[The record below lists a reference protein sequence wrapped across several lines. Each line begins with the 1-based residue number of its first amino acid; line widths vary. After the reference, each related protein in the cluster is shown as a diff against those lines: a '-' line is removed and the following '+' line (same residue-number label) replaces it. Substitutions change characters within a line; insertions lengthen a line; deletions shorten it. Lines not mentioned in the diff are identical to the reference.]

1 MKIHTDVTI
10 NGKKHKKGD
19 HVSGLFIYPFF
30 MFHMAM
36 FGGSG
41 FFMAYGSAGPPSG
54 FLFMHGGIA
63 IVVYVMFY
71 RVFFGVDQVKWMFIN
86 AGLGILG
93 LVSQIGW
100 LLSLF
105 GKQLGDYPWYVHII
119 PFIYFILYTFLLR
132 QAFLDLF
139 RARDNEQRQ
148 RRVENVYVGLS
159 LLVYL
164 LTLAA

>member
-1 MKIHTDVTI
+1 
-10 NGKKHKKGD
+10 
-19 HVSGLFIYPFF
+19 
-30 MFHMAM
+30 
-36 FGGSG
+36 
-41 FFMAYGSAGPPSG
+41 
-54 FLFMHGGIA
+54 
-63 IVVYVMFY
+63 MFY

-105 GKQLGDYPWYVHII
+105 GKQLGDYPWYLHII
-119 PFIYFILYTFLLR
+119 PFIYFTLYTFRLL

-139 RARDNEQRQ
+139 RARDNGQRQ
-148 RRVENVYVGLS
+148 RRIENVYVGLS

>member
-1 MKIHTDVTI
+1 MKIHHDVTI
-10 NGKKHKKGD
+10 NGKKYKKGD
-19 HVSGLFIYPFF
+19 RVSDLFIYPFF
-30 MFHMAM
+30 MIHMAM

-41 FFMAYGSAGPPSG
+41 FFMAYGSEGPPSG
-54 FLFMHGGIA
+54 FIFLHGGFA
-63 IVVYVMFY
+63 IVVYLMFY
-71 RVFFGVDQVKWMFIN
+71 RTFFGVDQVKWMFIN

-105 GKQLGDYPWYVHII
+105 GRQLSDYPWYAHII
-119 PFIYFILYTFLLR
+119 PFLYFILYTFLLR

-139 RARDNEQRQ
+139 RARNNEKRQRQ
-148 RRVENVYVGLS
+148 VENVYVGLS